1 MAHLLKT
8 FFPHNESFDFEALRA
23 AGYASLGAADL
34 GEVITICS
42 RIPSGNED
50 KWLEEWQKA
59 GDRAVTNA
67 RTSLA
72 KGNKLDAKL
81 SLLRASNYYRTA
93 DFYRRDDPSN
103 DALSKK
109 LDELSS
115 STFYEAMS
123 FMKFVT
129 TKVEIPYENT
139 KLPGILLRPDTS
151 NEPRPTL
158 LINGGYDST
167 KEEVVYAM
175 GASALERGFNV
186 LAFDG
191 PGQGETLRYKG
202 LVFRPDWEAVVTPV
216 MDYLVAQPFVDAK
229 TVVIHGVSFGG
240 YLVARAVAFEHRFA
254 AVILNDGLYDFANA
268 FLNKTPPMGQ
278 YFVNNNWDSV
288 VNFVIGWKK
297 WAETGVKWAMTN
309 GQWAFGLKS
318 DAEVYRAARKYTL
331 EGIAHKIT
339 TPTLVLDPED
349 DHFFKNQP
357 MQVFEKLVCEKKLA
371 VLTRDEG
378 ASIHCSIG
386 AGARLNQVV
395 WDWLTEVLAIKA

>member
-1 MAHLLKT
+1 MAHLLNT
-8 FFPHNESFDFEALRA
+8 FFPHNESFNFEALRA

-59 GDRAVTNA
+59 GDRAITNA
-67 RTSLA
+67 RTSLS
-72 KGNKLDAKL
+72 KGNKLDGKL

-109 LDELSS
+109 LDELSGS
-115 STFYEAMS
+115 AFYEAMT
-123 FMKFVT
+123 FMNFVT
-129 TKVEIPYENT
+129 TKVEIPYEKT
-139 KLPGILLRPDTS
+139 KLPGILLRPDNS
-151 NEPRPTL
+151 NKPRPTL

-167 KEEVVYAM
+167 KEEVVYAL

-202 LVFRPDWEAVVTPV
+202 LAFRPDWEAVVTPV

-229 TVVIHGVSFGG
+229 KVVIHGVSFGG
-240 YLVARAVAFEHRFA
+240 YLVARGVAFEHRFA
-254 AVILNDGLYDFANA
+254 AVVLNDGLYSFANA
-268 FLNKTPPMGQ
+268 FLNKTPPMGL

-297 WAETGVKWAMTN
+297 WAETGVKWAMCN
-309 GQWAFGLKS
+309 GRWAFGLKS

-357 MQVFEKLVCEKKLA
+357 MQVFEKLTCEKKLA
-371 VLTRDEG
+371 VLSRDEG
-378 ASIHCSIG
+378 ASTHCSIG

-395 WDWLTEVLAIKA
+395 WDWLTEVLALNA